1 MMKHRITMHVCVLS
15 CFSCVQLFATLW
27 TIACQGPLSMG
38 FARREYCGGLPCTP
52 PGDLPDPGI
61 EPAFLTSPA
70 LAGGFFTTSTT
81 LEENY
86 HITKQFHS
94 QVYIQEKLQHVDI
107 KSFTQIFIAGS
118 FIIANRCKTVR
129 CSLID
134 EWINNIGYIYTL
146 KYYSVKKRN
155 KVLIHATNGWTLK
168 TC

>member
-15 CFSCVQLFATLW
+15 CFSCVHHFVTLW
-27 TIACQGPLSMG
+27 TIACQAPLSMG
-38 FARREYCGGLPCTP
+38 FSRLEYCGGLPCPP

-86 HITKQFHS
+86 HITQQFHS

-107 KSFTQIFIAGS
+107 KSFTQIFIVGS
-118 FIIANRCKTVR
+118 FIIANKCKTVR
-129 CSLID
+129 CSLRD
-134 EWINNIGYIYTL
+134 EWINNIQGISTQWNITQSKREI
-146 KYYSVKKRN
+146 KY
-155 KVLIHATNGWTLK
+155 
-168 TC
+168 